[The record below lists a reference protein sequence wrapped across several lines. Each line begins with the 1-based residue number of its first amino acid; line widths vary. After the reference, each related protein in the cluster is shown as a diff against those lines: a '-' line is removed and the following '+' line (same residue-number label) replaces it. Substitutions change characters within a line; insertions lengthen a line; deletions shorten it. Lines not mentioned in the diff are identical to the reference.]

1 MNTLLEIGLSNAI
14 MAGLLA
20 LPAAAV
26 STWGRRPALAHVL
39 WLLVLIKLITPPL
52 FSVSIPWP
60 ASSEAVSS
68 QAAFPAS
75 ASSAAPALEAVK
87 EQDWRTAA
95 PEEAGLEGTGASTE
109 YVIIPVPSSE
119 PSPRENAALAATATP
134 APARGA
140 WKPWVLGLWLAGSS
154 LCAVLA
160 VVHVVR
166 FRRLIRRAKPAPSGL
181 SGEAQRLAAQLG
193 LARCPRIWLLPGR
206 ITPMLWALLGR
217 PHLLLPAELF
227 QSLDAPQ
234 RRTLLAHELA
244 HLRRRD
250 HWVRTLELVVLML
263 YWWHPVVWWARRE
276 LREAEEQCCD
286 AWVVSTLPSAARTYA
301 LALVQTLDFLADA
314 RPPLPM
320 GASGLGPVY
329 HVRRRLTMIM
339 QGGTSRS
346 LTWRGCLA
354 VLGVGAML
362 LPVAPVWAQ
371 RAPERA
377 EEKSDRDKQIEALK
391 KALEILER
399 EKAGE
404 KAKPQA
410 EQLEKARAAVKSAEA
425 QLARARGQLEQAEAQ
440 LDAARAN
447 LRKLQGTGGDPER
460 DKIRF
465 RLIDPRGED
474 KSPEAG
480 FFKHKGIP
488 FETKVV
494 DIDVKDVIFRKE
506 TATPGERVF
515 IKKVPTDDKPEDLE
529 KRLDRLMKELEELR
543 REMKRPAP
551 AAPDAK
557 PTEIRYFKEKR
568 DGASP
573 EIDFDVVIPAFPYPL
588 RDLRG
593 SVRIDGP
600 AEGIRVPAPAPV
612 K

>member
-1 MNTLLEIGLSNAI
+1 MNTLLEIGLSNAV
-14 MAGLLA
+14 MASLLA

-52 FSVSIPWP
+52 FSVPIPWP
-60 ASSEAVSS
+60 AGSEATSS
-68 QAAFPAS
+68 LPPPQAAFTPS
-75 ASSAAPALEAVK
+75 PALEGVQA
-87 EQDWRTAA
+87 QDWRTPAPQEAA
-95 PEEAGLEGTGASTE
+95 FEGTDASTE

-119 PSPRENAALAATATP
+119 LSPREDARAAATEARP
-134 APARGA
+134 PARGA
-140 WKPWVLGLWLAGSS
+140 WKPRVLGLWLAGSL
-154 LCAVLA
+154 LCAVLG

-181 SGEAQRLAAQLG
+181 SDEAQRLAAQLG

-227 QSLDAPQ
+227 QSLEAPQ

-250 HWVRTLELVVLML
+250 HWVRILELIVLTL

-286 AWVVSTLPSAARTYA
+286 AWVVATLPSAARTYA

-346 LTWRGCLA
+346 LSWRGCLA

-371 RAPERA
+371 RPAERA

-399 EKAGE
+399 EKAGGE
-404 KAKPQA
+404 KPKAQA
-410 EQLEKARAAVKSAEA
+410 EQLEKARTAVKAAEA
-425 QLARARGQLEQAEAQ
+425 QLVRARAQLELAEAQ
-440 LDAARAN
+440 LEAARAN
-447 LRKLQGTGGDPER
+447 LRKLQGGGDNPEGDKLRYRLVLPSGEIKAPEGKILIR
-460 DKIRF
+460 DT
-465 RLIDPRGED
+465 L
-474 KSPEAG
+474 
-480 FFKHKGIP
+480 P
-488 FETKVV
+488 FEVKVF
-494 DIDVKDVIFRKE
+494 DKEVKDVIFRKE
-506 TATPGERVF
+506 AATPGQRTF
-515 IKKVPTDDKPEDLE
+515 IKKVGTEDRSEDLE
-529 KRLDRLMKELEELR
+529 KQLDRLMKELEELR
-543 REMKRPAP
+543 RELKRPAP
-551 AAPDAK
+551 ATPGAK
-557 PTEIRYFKEKR
+557 PTEIRYFKEKS

-573 EIDFDVVIPAFPYPL
+573 PEIEFDVLIPSGAPL

-600 AEGIRVPAPAPV
+600 AEGIRVPAPV